1 MSPFVLGLVL
11 TAAVV
16 HATWNLL
23 SKRARSGA
31 AFVWIFSCLAAV
43 FYAPLAL
50 GVIVVQRPQIGGIQ
64 IVFICG
70 TILLH
75 LAYFLLLNRGYRVG
89 DLSLVYPLAR
99 GAHPLLSTV
108 GAILIRGERPSRW
121 ALLGLLLITG
131 GVFFLTGDPRK
142 LRASGAGKAVA
153 YALMTAGV
161 ISSYTIWDTYGVNDH
176 AIPPLLLEWCTS
188 VGLATLLAPYA
199 WRNRAAVRE
208 VWQSSRR
215 EAIGVALLSPLSYI
229 LILTALT
236 LSPISYVAPT
246 REVSI
251 LIAAIMG
258 THLLGEGQS
267 RRRLVAAGAMVAG
280 VVTLTLG

>member
-1 MSPFVLGLVL
+1 MTPLALGLVL

-31 AFVWIFSCLAAV
+31 AFVWIFSSLAAA

-50 GVIVVQRPQIGGIQ
+50 GAILVQRPQIGGVQ
-64 IVFICG
+64 VVFICG

-89 DLSLVYPLAR
+89 DLSLVYPVAR
-99 GAHPLLSTV
+99 GTHPLLSTL

-121 ALLGLLLITG
+121 ALFGLLLITG

-142 LRASGAGKAVA
+142 LRASGAGKAVG
-153 YALMTAGV
+153 YALLTAGV
-161 ISSYTIWDTYGVNDH
+161 ISAYTIWDTFGVSEY

-188 VGLATLLAPYA
+188 LGLSTLLAPYA
-199 WRNRAAVRE
+199 LRNRATVRE

-215 EAIGVALLSPLSYI
+215 EAIGVAVLAPLSYI

-236 LSPISYVAPT
+236 MSPISYVAPT
-246 REVSI
+246 REISI

-267 RRRLVAAGAMVAG
+267 RRRLFAAGAMVAG
-280 VVTLTLG
+280 VVALTVG